1 MLKVLIDCGGEGC
14 VDDAQSGAHLERA
27 RAQLEAWGF
36 ASFLPVTGRPG
47 QYRYRVTPVGR
58 AAHRWSWAAVY
69 EGGAAGA
76 IPGYRSPRRRRGGAA

>member
-1 MLKVLIDCGGEGC
+1 MLKLLIDSGGVGL
-14 VDDAQSGAHLERA
+14 VDDQPGGNLERVML
-27 RAQLEAWGF
+27 QLEAWGF

-76 IPGYRSPRRRRGGAA
+76 IPGDCSPRRRRGGAA